1 MFPLGDGVTATVS
14 NDKERRWVYL
24 SISDAAASAPL
35 ILQIPAR
42 EASDFAVLLVNAANG
57 L

>member
-1 MFPLGDGVTATVS
+1 MLPLGDGVTATVS
-14 NDKERRWVYL
+14 NDEDRQWVYL
-24 SISDAAASAPL
+24 SIADAAASAPL

-42 EASDFAVLLVNAANG
+42 KASDFAVLLVNAANG

>member
-1 MFPLGDGVTATVS
+1 MVPLGDGVTATVS
-14 NDKERRWVYL
+14 NDEERGWVYL
-24 SISDAAASAPL
+24 SIADPAVGAPL